1 MENELNT
8 FFAAAGFIV
17 VADGQAA
24 QLSRKLLL
32 FNLGIHRGD
41 MTDSTEGN
49 LIPGRKV
56 NWNFTWA
63 FLALRLWLGVR
74 ALLVGIEK
82 FGSYRSVAM
91 PLIDPST
98 GQPDA
103 SGVMVNVN
111 IKSYALANYAGI
123 PAALRDKLAHEPLL
137 PKFALVAFDKLLGPA
152 FILTGIMLLVGL
164 GTRLSLLVQAL
175 LFVALTIGLVLI
187 NQPDGV
193 AYLGIHIGLVAGAL
207 LLAEH
212 NRFTVLKKW

>member
-1 MENELNT
+1 L
-8 FFAAAGFIV
+8 
-17 VADGQAA
+17 Q
-24 QLSRKLLL
+24 
-32 FNLGIHRGD
+32 FNLGIDRGD
-41 MTDSTEGN
+41 MTDLTEGN

-56 NWNFTWA
+56 NWDFTWA

-74 ALLVGIEK
+74 AFLVGIEK

-123 PAALRDKLAHEPLL
+123 PAALRDKFAHEPLL
-137 PKFALVAFDKLLGPA
+137 PKFALVALDKMLGPA

-164 GTRLSLLVQAL
+164 GTRLSLLAQAL
-175 LFVALTIGLVLI
+175 LFVVLTIGLVLI

-212 NRFTVLKKW
+212 NRFAVLKKW